1 MIHNRKNTSTVV
13 STWRD
18 YLNGKS
24 TKRNLNESIDDE
36 DGFSARERNEFFEA
50 LIADLLECEWEQNR
64 IDTLIDVIQRCNPS
78 DSELKTIAYGES
90 ESYDLNNDPHLSDE
104 EEMPF

>member
-24 TKRNLNESIDDE
+24 TKRNLNESSDE
-36 DGFSARERNEFFEA
+36 EAGYSARQRNEFFEA
-50 LIADLLECEWEQNR
+50 LIADLLECEWEENR
-64 IDTLIDVIQRCNPS
+64 IDVLVNVIQRCNPS
-78 DSELKTIAYGES
+78 DSELETIAYGRS
-90 ESYDLNNDPHLSDE
+90 ENYGLNNDPHLSDDE
-104 EEMPF
+104 GMSF